1 MLKEVGI
8 GLRGDVV
15 MLSIRTLTLVGLSL
29 VAVVGCTVN
38 PTPKPIV
45 TGQPPAETDD
55 PYHIV
60 QRATYETGVTGA
72 TAAEPPVLRVER
84 PVKPIIKPFEQWT
97 EQEVAADTLGRIGA
111 SAIPFLQQSLR
122 NNDPLI
128 RKQAAEVLGRM
139 GPDAAPAV
147 NDLVVLLD
155 DPDLEV
161 RKVAARTLGRIGP
174 EAAAAV
180 PALMQTLLREE
191 PVPPAVPAP
200 LVPAPVVPEPL
211 PLPRP

>member
-1 MLKEVGI
+1 MLRI
-8 GLRGDVV
+8 QTLRG
-15 MLSIRTLTLVGLSL
+15 SLVGLTL
-29 VAVVGCTVN
+29 LAVAGCMTN
-38 PTPKPIV
+38 PTPKPIT
-45 TGQPPAETDD
+45 TGQGDPQVDD
-55 PYHIV
+55 PLHIV
-60 QRATYETGVTGA
+60 QRATYETGLTNPTPGVA
-72 TAAEPPVLRVER
+72 PPVLRVER
-84 PVKPIIKPFEQWT
+84 PPAPIIKPFAEWT

-111 SAIPFLQQSLR
+111 TAIPYLQQSLR
-122 NNDPLI
+122 NNDPTI

-191 PVPPAVPAP
+191 PVPPAIP
-200 LVPAPVVPEPL
+200 
-211 PLPRP
+211 